1 MAVDKH
7 HHHGDDD
14 DGDNDNDNDDNFDQA
29 HKGCSKAA
37 TQGWEGELKQYIEEP
52 LCDMKKKDTLKWWLV
67 SEIFMSSMVRALI
80 SRIYDRCIP

>member
-14 DGDNDNDNDDNFDQA
+14 DGDNDDNFDQA

-37 TQGWEGELKQYIEEP
+37 TQGWDPRGAQAVY
-52 LCDMKKKDTLKWWLV
+52 
-67 SEIFMSSMVRALI
+67 
-80 SRIYDRCIP
+80 